1 MATLRDIGNAVLDY
15 QFPWDYADDGAFL
28 TKMTGLLFWSFGLV
42 ACGWMLFGVIGQVY
56 SLFTDNTR
64 PPVQSRRIRFL
75 LDTMMAFA
83 VFAAA
88 LYVIAYFAIVG
99 F

>member
-1 MATLRDIGNAVLDY
+1 M
-15 QFPWDYADDGAFL
+15 
-28 TKMTGLLFWSFGLV
+28 GLG
-42 ACGWMLFGVIGQVY
+42 
-56 SLFTDNTR
+56 R